1 MPLSSG
7 FTLPVGTPS
16 AATHVP
22 AGWHLAAR
30 ALWPVAVFA
39 VALAGY
45 RRGLAPGLLWGDSA
59 EMQTLAA
66 VGGVAHPTGYPL
78 FTLVGRI
85 FTAIGRGEPAF
96 RANLLSATF
105 AAATLALLVAFL
117 LRRGAGA
124 AAACAA
130 TI

>member
-1 MPLSSG
+1 MPPSAG
-7 FTLPVGTPS
+7 PTLRVGTPP

-22 AGWHLAAR
+22 AGWRLPVR
-30 ALWPVAVFA
+30 ALVPVGVFVA
-39 VALAGY
+39 ALAGY

-85 FTAIGRGEPAF
+85 FTAVGRGEPAV

-105 AAATLALLVAFL
+105 AA
-117 LRRGAGA
+117 
-124 AAACAA
+124 
-130 TI
+130 